1 MQSSHRTC
9 QEANGM
15 WVALLIK
22 AVPSS
27 YDESKADCASSER
40 VGIDMWVGTYRP
52 SVRRPT
58 QCGRH
63 TGLRSSRAGGG
74 VCITIHVNSHA
85 LLIGRRV
92 FPVPDA
98 RQERGNLVLEGRR
111 GGRKQ
116 ASRTSGKARRRALVR
131 FWLDLSGCQ
140 DLFFLS
146 FFFIFVFIFPFLPR

>member
-1 MQSSHRTC
+1 
-9 QEANGM
+9 M

-74 VCITIHVNSHA
+74 VCILRGECSLLPHSVHQQLLVN
-85 LLIGRRV
+85 R
-92 FPVPDA
+92 
-98 RQERGNLVLEGRR
+98 
-111 GGRKQ
+111 
-116 ASRTSGKARRRALVR
+116 
-131 FWLDLSGCQ
+131 
-140 DLFFLS
+140 
-146 FFFIFVFIFPFLPR
+146 